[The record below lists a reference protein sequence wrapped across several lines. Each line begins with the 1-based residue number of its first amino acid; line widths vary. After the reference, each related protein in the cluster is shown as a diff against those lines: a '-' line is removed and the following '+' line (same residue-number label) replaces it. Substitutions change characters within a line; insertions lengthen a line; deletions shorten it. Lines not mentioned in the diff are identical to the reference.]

1 MWRKLGKI
9 RNMAITKLTGFRVH
23 GEHMYQPCVLIALIS
38 LENLEVRDAGSSV
51 IELNGSKS
59 AAAKVATEE
68 GCCRAAVSCDR
79 DDLNLPQ

>member
-1 MWRKLGKI
+1 
-9 RNMAITKLTGFRVH
+9 MAITKLMGFRVH

-59 AAAKVATEE
+59 AAAKVAME
-68 GCCRAAVSCDR
+68 GCRKTAISCDR
-79 DDLNLPQ
+79 DDLNLPQR

>member
-1 MWRKLGKI
+1 
-9 RNMAITKLTGFRVH
+9 MAITKLMGFRVH

-59 AAAKVATEE
+59 AAAKVATE
-68 GCCRAAVSCDR
+68 GCRKTAISCNR
-79 DDLNLPQ
+79 DDLNLPQR